1 VAVGLTLVA
10 SLLFGALPAVLS
22 SQIDLIGVIR
32 QSSTAGR
39 PRASRINAGQA
50 MVFLEAAVAM
60 LLVVAAALFLR
71 TIMNLRNEPLGVD
84 PDGVVYARVEPRSG
98 ALPGNQRRAF
108 FESAVKRLQSLPGV
122 SGVSAGANPPMGGA
136 ADAGVRT
143 TAPVCTASSSEGVA
157 QIAAFD
163 SVLPGYFSVLGVA
176 VKAGREFE
184 WQDNAPPGSRVLVN
198 ESFAA
203 RYLGR
208 GAPVGQPVTVG
219 IGCARRSGGGASVF
233 AMNDVELT
241 VVGVVADMH
250 GPRATPEPMMYLPLL
265 GFIGPVTLIVR
276 TGQEPA
282 AMIPAIRR
290 AVREL
295 HAQIPTFGEAT
306 LVDLHGRQFRRERLL
321 SNLFALFGVTTL
333 LVCCIG
339 IYGLIAYAVTRRRAE
354 IGVRMAIGASASSI
368 VGMVIRESLTAV
380 FAGMVVGTVAAVA
393 LSRWFGSLLYGVS
406 GADPLALVGA
416 SVVFLL
422 AAMAAAALPARAAT
436 KVDPVTALRQ

>member
-1 VAVGLTLVA
+1 
-10 SLLFGALPAVLS
+10 
-22 SQIDLIGVIR
+22 
-32 QSSTAGR
+32 
-39 PRASRINAGQA
+39 
-50 MVFLEAAVAM
+50 
-60 LLVVAAALFLR
+60 
-71 TIMNLRNEPLGVD
+71 
-84 PDGVVYARVEPRSG
+84 
-98 ALPGNQRRAF
+98 
-108 FESAVKRLQSLPGV
+108 
-122 SGVSAGANPPMGGA
+122 
-136 ADAGVRT
+136 
-143 TAPVCTASSSEGVA
+143 
-157 QIAAFD
+157 
-163 SVLPGYFSVLGVA
+163 
-176 VKAGREFE
+176 
-184 WQDNAPPGSRVLVN
+184 
-198 ESFAA
+198 
-203 RYLGR
+203 
-208 GAPVGQPVTVG
+208 
-219 IGCARRSGGGASVF
+219 
-233 AMNDVELT
+233 
-241 VVGVVADMH
+241 
-250 GPRATPEPMMYLPLL
+250 MYLPLL